1 MPKKDTA
8 PDYTD
13 VEQRRGSFT
22 SRRMTLWRRFVHAV
36 GKQLLRFVLFV
47 LTSSYRFKKVIGGH
61 VVERLIAD
69 TGRAYV
75 PVMWHGQQIATTHLV
90 RGWIRRGFRAGYIIS
105 ASVDGEVPAQ
115 IAKSW
120 GAEVVRGSA
129 KESASLVL
137 RDAVQLMKQG
147 VSIVTNSD
155 GPTGPAFEIK
165 TGTIIMAR
173 MGNAPLVPVV
183 CAASSAWTMDTW
195 DHFMVP
201 KPFARIVIAVG
212 EPIEIPRNLP
222 MSETES
228 LRVQLQAAME
238 SLASEAQQQ
247 LS

>member
-1 MPKKDTA
+1 MAKKDTA
-8 PDYTD
+8 PDLSD

-36 GKQLLRFVLFV
+36 GKQLLRLVLFL
-47 LTSSYRFKKVIGGH
+47 LTSSYRFERIVGAD
-61 VVERLIAD
+61 VVERLVGD
-69 TGRAYV
+69 KGRAYV
-75 PVMWHGQQIATTHLV
+75 PVMWHGQQIATTYLV

-129 KESASLVL
+129 KESASLAL
-137 RDAVQLMKQG
+137 RDAVRLMKEG

-155 GPTGPAFEIK
+155 GPTGPAFEVK

-173 MGNAPLVPVV
+173 MGSAPLVPVV

-201 KPFARIVIAVG
+201 KPFARIAIAVG

-222 MSETES
+222 MSETEN
-228 LRVQLQAAME
+228 LRQQLQAAMD
-238 SLASEAQQQ
+238 SLATAAQQQ

>member
-1 MPKKDTA
+1 MAKKDTA
-8 PDYTD
+8 PDLSD

-36 GKQLLRFVLFV
+36 GKQLLRLLLFL
-47 LTSSYRFKKVIGGH
+47 LTSSYRFERIIGAD
-61 VVERLIAD
+61 VVERLLD
-69 TGRAYV
+69 DKGRAYV

-129 KESASLVL
+129 KESASLAL
-137 RDAVQLMKQG
+137 RDAVRLMKEG

-155 GPTGPAFEIK
+155 GPTGPAFEVK

-173 MGNAPLVPVV
+173 MGSAPLVPVV
-183 CAASSAWTMDTW
+183 CASSSAWTMDTW

-201 KPFARIVIAVG
+201 KPFARIAIAVG

-222 MSETES
+222 MSETEN
-228 LRVQLQAAME
+228 LRQQLQAAMD
-238 SLASEAQQQ
+238 SLASAAQQQ

>member
-1 MPKKDTA
+1 MAKKDTA
-8 PDYTD
+8 PDLSD

-36 GKQLLRFVLFV
+36 GKQLLRLVLFL
-47 LTSSYRFKKVIGGH
+47 LTSSYRFERIIGAD
-61 VVERLIAD
+61 VVERLVGD
-69 TGRAYV
+69 KGRAYV

-90 RGWIRRGFRAGYIIS
+90 RGWISRGFRAGYIIS

-129 KESASLVL
+129 KESASLAL
-137 RDAVQLMKQG
+137 RDAVRLMKEG

-155 GPTGPAFEIK
+155 GPTGPAFEVK

-173 MGNAPLVPVV
+173 MGSAPLVPVV

-201 KPFARIVIAVG
+201 KPFARIAIAVG

-222 MSETES
+222 MSETEN
-228 LRVQLQAAME
+228 LRQQLQAAMV
-238 SLASEAQQQ
+238 SLASAAQQQ